1 MKKYDYLIVGA
12 GLYGAVM
19 AYELGKKGKKCLV
32 IDRRDHIAGNIYCE
46 DIEGIHV
53 HKYGAHIFHTSDK
66 RIWDYVNQF
75 AEFNNYINSPVAV
88 YKDEL
93 YNLPFNM
100 NTFSKMWGIRTP
112 QEAAEIIERQRKET
126 GITEPKNLEEQAL
139 FLVGKDIYEKLV
151 KGYTE
156 KQWGRKC
163 TELPAFIIKRLPCRF
178 IYDNN
183 YFSDR
188 YQGIPEGGYTPL
200 IEALTDGADILFST
214 DYLADRPRWDSLA
227 DMVLYTGCLDALFGY
242 SEGRLQYRSE
252 IFEEERLETE
262 DFQGNAVVNY
272 TDRET
277 PWTRIIEHKHFDS
290 AVSPVTWISREYPV
304 DYEKTGEPFY
314 PIGDER
320 NKAIYAE
327 YRAKAMKENG
337 LVIGGR
343 LADYAYYDMDK
354 TVEAALAKAR
364 SVL

>member
-1 MKKYDYLIVGA
+1 MKHHYDILIVGT
-12 GLYGAVM
+12 GLYGSVFAHEAV
-19 AYELGKKGKKCLV
+19 KKGLSVLMLEK
-32 IDRRDHIAGNIYCE
+32 RTHAGGNIYTE
-46 DIEGIHV
+46 ERDGIII

-66 RIWDYVNQF
+66 ELWDYVNSLVPF
-75 AEFNNYINSPVAV
+75 HPFINSPIAN
-88 YKDEL
+88 YHGHI
-93 YNLPFNM
+93 YNMPFNM
-100 NTFSKMWGIRTP
+100 NTFARMWDISTPEEARQIIRK
-112 QEAAEIIERQRKET
+112 QRGEIAGAPR
-126 GITEPKNLEEQAL
+126 NLEEQAIS
-139 FLVGKDIYEKLV
+139 LVGRDIYETLV

-156 KQWGRKC
+156 KQWGRPC
-163 TELPAFIIKRLPCRF
+163 CELPPDIIRRIPVRF
-178 IYDNN
+178 VYDNN

>member
-1 MKKYDYLIVGA
+1 MKHHYDILIVGT
-12 GLYGAVM
+12 GLYGSVFAHEAV
-19 AYELGKKGKKCLV
+19 KKGLSVLMLEK
-32 IDRRDHIAGNIYCE
+32 RTHAGGNIYTE
-46 DIEGIHV
+46 ERDGIII

-66 RIWDYVNQF
+66 ELWDYVNSLVPF
-75 AEFNNYINSPVAV
+75 HPFINSPIAN
-88 YKDEL
+88 YHGHI
-93 YNLPFNM
+93 YNMPFNM
-100 NTFSKMWGIRTP
+100 NTFARMWDISTPEEARQIIRK
-112 QEAAEIIERQRKET
+112 QRGEIAGAPR
-126 GITEPKNLEEQAL
+126 NLEEQAIS
-139 FLVGKDIYEKLV
+139 LVGRDIYETLV

-156 KQWGRKC
+156 KQWGRPC
-163 TELPAFIIKRLPCRF
+163 CELPPDIIRRIPVRF
-178 IYDNN
+178 VYDNN

-252 IFEEERLETE
+252 IFEEERLEAE

-277 PWTRIIEHKHFDS
+277 PWTRIIEHKHFDN

-354 TVEAALAKAR
+354 TVAAALAKAR